1 MWSGLQ
7 QGQTLP
13 PSPSSAYESALSFRV
28 TEILSACVYGHPKL
42 GWPYTRTRR
51 CQKYGH
57 PKYEK
62 PFEFKFKNFGWGY
75 RSLAADT
82 RGVVIQRAEQAGGD
96 GGA

>member
-1 MWSGLQ
+1 M
-7 QGQTLP
+7 TTDDFTFDFFIATP
-13 PSPSSAYESALSFRV
+13 KHASA
-28 TEILSACVYGHPKL
+28 ACVYGHPKL

-82 RGVVIQRAEQAGGD
+82 GVVIQRAEQAGGD

>member
-1 MWSGLQ
+1 MVAI
-7 QGQTLP
+7 P
-13 PSPSSAYESALSFRV
+13 A
-28 TEILSACVYGHPKL
+28 
-42 GWPYTRTRR
+42 RTRR

-96 GGA
+96 GGALARSGHCDRQKAMQVDDKEN

>member
-1 MWSGLQ
+1 MVVVER
-7 QGQTLP
+7 QGPDEGGRWVATG
-13 PSPSSAYESALSFRV
+13 
-28 TEILSACVYGHPKL
+28 TACVYGHPKL

-82 RGVVIQRAEQAGGD
+82 GVVIQRAEQAGGD

>member
-1 MWSGLQ
+1 MRVALVWPREVAGA
-7 QGQTLP
+7 
-13 PSPSSAYESALSFRV
+13 SSE
-28 TEILSACVYGHPKL
+28 TACVYGHPKL

-82 RGVVIQRAEQAGGD
+82 GVVIQRAEQAGGD